1 MRVTSSP
8 LRPLFVTLAVAA
20 AAASPQ
26 ALAQAPI
33 KIGFIGELSGPQA
46 AVGKEQYDG
55 LMLLIERNGGKL
67 GGFPVQVIKED
78 SQLKPDVA
86 NQLARK
92 LVERDKVDIVTGV
105 SFSNIMMAIH
115 KYVTDNKVFLVGSN
129 AGPSQIAGAQ
139 CSPYQFILSPQGDQ
153 TSEAVG
159 KYATEKGYKRVFLL
173 APNYQAGKD
182 TLSGF
187 KRHFKGQVVEEV
199 YSPLSQQDFSAELSQ
214 VSAAKPDAVFAF
226 YPGGLGIGFARQ
238 YAQAGMMK
246 TIPLLS
252 TYVADAITLPSL
264 GPGALG
270 MISGGIWAP
279 DAPNPASAKF
289 VADFEKKYGRIPSN
303 YAAQSYDAA
312 QLLDRAIAK
321 VGGKVGDKPA
331 FMAALKAAD
340 FQSVR
345 GNFRFNNNHFPI
357 QDVHVQM
364 VAKDAKGRLSLKT
377 IATPFRNHEDAYHDK
392 CAP

>member
-1 MRVTSSP
+1 MRVTPSP
-8 LRPLFVTLAVAA
+8 LRPLFVSLALACAA
-20 AAASPQ
+20 GTPAF
-26 ALAQAPI
+26 AQAPI
-33 KIGFIGELSGPQA
+33 KIGFIGELSGAQA
-46 AVGKEQYDG
+46 AVGKEQLDG
-55 LMLLIERNGGKL
+55 LMLLVERNGGKL

-86 NQLARK
+86 SQLARK
-92 LVERDKVDIVTGV
+92 LVERDKVDIITGV

-115 KYVTDNKVFLVGSN
+115 KYVTDNKVILVGSN

-139 CSPYQFILSPQGDQ
+139 CSPYQFIVSPQGDQ

-159 KYATEKGYKRVFLL
+159 KYATDKGYKRIFLL

-182 TLSGF
+182 TLAGF
-187 KRHFKGQVVEEV
+187 KRHFKGEIVDEI

-214 VSAAKPDAVFAF
+214 VSAAKPDTVFAF

-246 TIPLLS
+246 SIPLLS

-264 GPGALG
+264 GPGAQG
-270 MISGGIWAP
+270 MISGGVWAP
-279 DAPNPASAKF
+279 DAANPASVRF

-312 QLLDRAIAK
+312 QLLDRAIAR
-321 VGGKVGDKPA
+321 VGGRVKDKPA

-345 GNFRFNNNHFPI
+345 GAFKFNNNNFPV
-357 QDVHVQM
+357 QDVHVLA
-364 VAKDAKGRLSLKT
+364 VTKDAKGRPSLKT
-377 IATPFRNHEDAYHDK
+377 IATPFKNHQDAYHDK
-392 CAP
+392 CSM

>member
-1 MRVTSSP
+1 MRVTPTP
-8 LRPLFVTLAVAA
+8 LRPLFVSLALAFAA
-20 AAASPQ
+20 TSP
-26 ALAQAPI
+26 AFAQAPI

-46 AVGKEQYDG
+46 AVGKEQLDG
-55 LMLLIERNGGKL
+55 LMLLIDRNGGKL

-92 LVERDKVDIVTGV
+92 LVERDKVDIITGV

-115 KYVTDNKVFLVGSN
+115 KYVTDNKVILVGSN

-139 CSPYQFILSPQGDQ
+139 CSPYQFIMSPQGDQ

-159 KYATEKGYKRVFLL
+159 KFAAEKGYKRIFLL

-182 TLSGF
+182 TLAGF
-187 KRHFKGQVVEEV
+187 KRQFKGEIVDEV

-226 YPGGLGIGFARQ
+226 YPGGLGINFAKQ

-246 TIPLLS
+246 TTPLLS

-279 DAPNPASAKF
+279 DSTNPASVRF

-321 VGGKVGDKPA
+321 VGGRVSDKPA

-340 FQSVR
+340 FSSVR
-345 GNFRFNNNHFPI
+345 GAFKFNNNNFPI
-357 QDVHVQM
+357 QDVHVLT
-364 VAKDAKGRLSLKT
+364 VVKDAKGRPSLKT
-377 IATPFRNHEDAYHDK
+377 VATPFKNHQDAYHDK
-392 CAP
+392 CPM

>member
-1 MRVTSSP
+1 MRAIPST
-8 LRPLFVTLAVAA
+8 LRFAALAIACGA
-20 AAASPQ
+20 CIPAQ
-26 ALAQAPI
+26 AQAPI

-67 GGFPVQVIKED
+67 GGFPVQVIRED

-92 LVERDKVDIVTGV
+92 LVEREKGDIITGV

-115 KYVTDNKVFLVGSN
+115 KYVTDNKVILLGTN

-139 CSPYQFILSPQGDQ
+139 CSPYQFIMSPQGDQ

-159 KYATEKGYKRVFLL
+159 KYASDKGYKKVFLL

-182 TLSGF
+182 TLAGF
-187 KRHFKGQVVEEV
+187 KRHFKGEVVDEI
-199 YSPLSQQDFSAELSQ
+199 YSPLSQQDFSAELAQ
-214 VSAAKPDAVFAF
+214 VSAARPDAVFAF
-226 YPGGLGIGFARQ
+226 YPGGLGISFAKQ
-238 YAQAGMMK
+238 YSQAGLMK

-264 GPGALG
+264 GPGAMG
-270 MISGGIWAP
+270 MISASIWSP
-279 DAPNPASAKF
+279 DSSNPASRRF
-289 VADFEKKYGRIPSN
+289 VDDFEAKYKRIPSN

-312 QLLDRAIAK
+312 LLLDSAIARVK
-321 VGGKVGDKPA
+321 GKVADRPA
-331 FMAALKAAD
+331 FMAALKEAD
-340 FQSVR
+340 FASVR
-345 GNFRFNNNHFPI
+345 GNFKFNNNHFPI
-357 QDVHVQM
+357 QDVHVLE
-364 VAKDAKGRLSLKT
+364 VAKDAKGRASLKT

-392 CAP
+392 CTL

>member
-1 MRVTSSP
+1 MRVTPSP
-8 LRPLFVTLAVAA
+8 LRPLFLSLAIALM
-20 AAASPQ
+20 ASPQ
-26 ALAQAPI
+26 AFAQAPI

-92 LVERDKVDIVTGV
+92 LVERDKVDIITGV

-115 KYVTDNKVFLVGSN
+115 KYVTDNKVILVGSN

-139 CSPYQFILSPQGDQ
+139 CSPYQFIMSPQGDQ

-159 KYATEKGYKRVFLL
+159 KYAAEKGYKRIFLL

-182 TLSGF
+182 TLAGF
-187 KRHFKGQVVEEV
+187 KRQFKGEIVDEV

-226 YPGGLGIGFARQ
+226 YPGGLGINFAKQ

-246 TIPLLS
+246 SIPLLS

-264 GPGALG
+264 GAGALG
-270 MISGGIWAP
+270 MISGGVWAP
-279 DAPNPASAKF
+279 DSTNPASVKF

-321 VGGKVGDKPA
+321 VGGRVSDKPA
-331 FMAALKAAD
+331 LMAALKAAD
-340 FQSVR
+340 FSSVR
-345 GNFRFNNNHFPI
+345 GSFKFNNNNFPI
-357 QDVHVQM
+357 QDVHVLT
-364 VAKDAKGRLSLKT
+364 VGNDAKGRPSLKT
-377 IATPFRNHEDAYHDK
+377 IATPFKNHQDAYHDK
-392 CAP
+392 CSM